1 MTICLLASVT
11 SVLYISLA
19 FISAMIVVPI
29 IQAVQKI
36 KLFEESISAVFV
48 VGLCQLCLIG
58 LLYLV
63 PDGLLSHNTDS
74 AAIRNNNFV
83 LTMLPY
89 AAFGISLLIVT
100 LFGFI
105 VWLFRSGK
113 KRHAIYN
120 GRSVRDTN
128 G

>member
-11 SVLYISLA
+11 SVLFFSLA

-113 KRHAIYN
+113 KRHTLYN